1 MKYTGIVGDTL
12 SYKTLYRMYRPN
24 TFAEVFGQHHITK
37 TFQNAL
43 KNDKISHAY
52 LFTGPRGTGKTSVA
66 KIIAKAVNCEKAPTD
81 EPCNECPS
89 CLSINSGFDNDI
101 YEIDAASNN
110 GVDEIR
116 EIRDKVKYAPTV
128 GRYKVYIIDEVHM
141 LSTGAFNALLK
152 TLEEPPA
159 HVIFILATTEPHKIP
174 ATIISRCQRF
184 DFKSISTKDI
194 IERIKFIVKEE
205 NIQIEEKAIVTIAK
219 NAHGGMRDAL
229 SLLDQAISYSDGIVT
244 EKNVHEITGTISEEM
259 LVDLAQ
265 ELLNGNTQNVIEK
278 IDKFI
283 AMGKEPLRI
292 LEDMIF
298 YFRDVFLLKKIEQTD
313 GELITNNS
321 EETKKLSET
330 FTETELME
338 IIRILNNAQY
348 EMRKSNL
355 PRVFIE
361 LAVFEISNY
370 FKKPQPKNQRVVLE
384 QDTIESKVEEV
395 VEIKPTPA
403 VDMEKKYIDVA
414 IIEDVLYNASK
425 EKKLTIVMG
434 WQSIKAIDLNLVNV
448 EQILLDG
455 TVEAVSTDNKII
467 LSYEYDTIC
476 ASLYDKDT
484 YDKAVKLLEQTFH
497 ERYEIVALPKRL
509 WQEKREE
516 YVNQLRNK
524 IRRPKLSPITEPIIV
539 KRQTDK
545 YEFEPEFV
553 KEAIQLFG
561 EDIVKIK

>member
-1 MKYTGIVGDTL
+1 M

-370 FKKPQPKNQRVVLE
+370 FKKPQPKDQRVVLE

>member
-1 MKYTGIVGDTL
+1 LKYTGIVGDTL

-370 FKKPQPKNQRVVLE
+370 FKKPQPKDQRVVLE

>member
-434 WQSIKAIDLNLVNV
+434 WQSIKATDLNLVNV

>member
-370 FKKPQPKNQRVVLE
+370 FKKPQPKDQRVVLE

>member
-1 MKYTGIVGDTL
+1 M
-12 SYKTLYRMYRPN
+12 SYKTLYRLYRPN

-43 KNDKISHAY
+43 KHDKISHAY

-81 EPCNECPS
+81 EPCNQCPS
-89 CLSINSGFDNDI
+89 CLSINSGFDNDV

-110 GVDEIR
+110 GVDDIR

-194 IERIKFIVKEE
+194 IDRIKYIVKEE

-229 SLLDQAISYSDGIVT
+229 SLLDQAISYSDEIVT
-244 EKNVHEITGTISEEM
+244 EENVHEITGTISEEM

-265 ELLNGNTQNVIEK
+265 ELLNGNTQKVIEK

-283 AMGKEPLRI
+283 ARGKEPLRI

-298 YFRDVFLLKKIEQTD
+298 YFRDVFLLKKMQHSD

-321 EETKKLSET
+321 EETKALAQK
-330 FTETELME
+330 FTEENLVD
-338 IIRILNNAQY
+338 IIKILNDTQY

-361 LAVFEISNY
+361 LAMFEINY
-370 FKKPQPKNQRVVLE
+370 ALKKHEHIVQKVA
-384 QDTIESKVEEV
+384 IEEKPTELKVEEV
-395 VEIKPTPA
+395 QEVQPTPA
-403 VDMEKKYIDVA
+403 VDVEKKYIDVA
-414 IIEDVLYNASK
+414 VIEEILYNASK
-425 EKKLTIVMG
+425 EKKLALVMA
-434 WQSIKAIDLNLVNV
+434 WQSIKATDLNFVNV

-455 TVEAVSTDNKII
+455 TVEAVSSDNKII

-476 ASLYDKDT
+476 ASLYDKDI
-484 YDKAVKLLEQTFH
+484 YDKAVQLLEQTFR
-497 ERYEIVALPKRL
+497 EKYDIIALPKRIWL
-509 WQEKREE
+509 EKREE
-516 YVNQLRNK
+516 FVEQLRNK
-524 IRRPKLSPITEPIIV
+524 IRKPKLSPITEPIII
-539 KRQTDK
+539 KRQTNK
-545 YEFEPEFV
+545 YEFEPEYI
-553 KEAIQLFG
+553 KEAINIFG

>member
-1 MKYTGIVGDTL
+1 M
-12 SYKTLYRMYRPN
+12 SYKTLYRLYRPN

-43 KNDKISHAY
+43 KHDKISHAY

-81 EPCNECPS
+81 EPCNQCPS
-89 CLSINSGFDNDI
+89 CLSINSGFDNDV

-110 GVDEIR
+110 GVDDIR

-184 DFKSISTKDI
+184 DFRSISTKDI
-194 IERIKFIVKEE
+194 IDRIKYIVKEE

-229 SLLDQAISYSDGIVT
+229 SLLDQAISYSDEIVT
-244 EKNVHEITGTISEEM
+244 EENVHEITGTISEEM

-265 ELLNGNTQNVIEK
+265 ELLNGNTQKVIEK

-283 AMGKEPLRI
+283 ARGKEPLRI

-298 YFRDVFLLKKIEQTD
+298 YFRDVFLLKKMQHSD

-321 EETKKLSET
+321 EETKALAQK
-330 FTETELME
+330 FTEENIAD
-338 IIRILNNAQY
+338 IIKILNDTQY

-361 LAVFEISNY
+361 LAMFEINY
-370 FKKPQPKNQRVVLE
+370 ALKKHEPIVQKVA
-384 QDTIESKVEEV
+384 IEEKPTELKVEEV
-395 VEIKPTPA
+395 QEVQPTPA
-403 VDMEKKYIDVA
+403 VDVEKKYIDVA
-414 IIEDVLYNASK
+414 VIEEILYNASK
-425 EKKLTIVMG
+425 EKKLALVMA
-434 WQSIKAIDLNLVNV
+434 WQSIKATDLNFVNV

-455 TVEAVSTDNKII
+455 TVEAVSFDNKII

-476 ASLYDKDT
+476 ASLYDKDI
-484 YDKAVKLLEQTFH
+484 YDKAVQLLEQTFR
-497 ERYEIVALPKRL
+497 EKYDIIALPKRIWL
-509 WQEKREE
+509 EKREE
-516 YVNQLRNK
+516 FVEQLRNK
-524 IRRPKLSPITEPIIV
+524 IRKPKLSPITEPIII
-539 KRQTDK
+539 KRQTNK
-545 YEFEPEFV
+545 YEFEPEYI
-553 KEAIQLFG
+553 KEAINIFG